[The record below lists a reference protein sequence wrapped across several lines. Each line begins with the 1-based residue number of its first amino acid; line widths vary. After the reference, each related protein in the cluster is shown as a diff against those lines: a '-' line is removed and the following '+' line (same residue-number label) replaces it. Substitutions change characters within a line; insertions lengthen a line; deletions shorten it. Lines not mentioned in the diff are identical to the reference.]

1 MTATTERF
9 IAADESVGAART
21 FVAGMMADTP
31 QTVRDSVSLMVSE
44 LATNALVHA
53 AGGFEVSVER
63 SDATVF
69 VSVSDRGE
77 GTPVLQAPPSSE
89 PHGRGLRIVDKLA
102 DDWGISPLSDGDR
115 RGKTVWFRL
124 AMHSSDVGELVN
136 SGDVPPLDPGTTE

>member
-9 IAADESVGAART
+9 LAADESVGAART
-21 FVAGMMADTP
+21 FVAALMVGTP
-31 QTVRDSVSLMVSE
+31 DSVRDSVALMVSE
-44 LATNALVHA
+44 LATNALIHA
-53 AGGFEVSVER
+53 AGGFDVSVER
-63 SDATVF
+63 SDSTVS

-102 DDWGISPLSDGDR
+102 DDWGVSPLSDGDR

-124 AMHSSDVGELVN
+124 ALRPSDVGELVN
-136 SGDVPPLDPGTTE
+136 SGDVPPLDLGTTE